1 VLWLLHPPSPWKM
14 EVFTGED
21 LRIVEIQVHSFR
33 IFYNRISAQTLCS
46 TGITQMIVCYLC
58 THKVHPVVVVY
69 KDNYSLK
76 LIDPHDSL
84 LVCFEHMLSSI
95 PPIHDIC
102 QCLHHHQHSIFPTM
116 LWLVQFCSP
125 MYRPQHCTHQC

>member
-1 VLWLLHPPSPWKM
+1 LRYTAFVFFTIVFLPKRCAVQVEPTDDRMLPVYVHVCAQSTPSSP
-14 EVFTGED
+14 EVVSRSTKTTSGDSPLE
-21 LRIVEIQVHSFR
+21 
-33 IFYNRISAQTLCS
+33 NLCK
-46 TGITQMIVCYLC
+46 YL
-58 THKVHPVVVVY
+58 
-69 KDNYSLK
+69 NSLK

>member
-1 VLWLLHPPSPWKM
+1 MLRYTAF
-14 EVFTGED
+14 VFFT
-21 LRIVEIQVHSFR
+21 IVFLPKRCAVQVEPTDDR
-33 IFYNRISAQTLCS
+33 MLY
-46 TGITQMIVCYLC
+46 V
-58 THKVHPVVVVY
+58 HKVHPVVVVVVVVVLRRQLATSGDSPLENLCKY
-69 KDNYSLK
+69 LNSLK